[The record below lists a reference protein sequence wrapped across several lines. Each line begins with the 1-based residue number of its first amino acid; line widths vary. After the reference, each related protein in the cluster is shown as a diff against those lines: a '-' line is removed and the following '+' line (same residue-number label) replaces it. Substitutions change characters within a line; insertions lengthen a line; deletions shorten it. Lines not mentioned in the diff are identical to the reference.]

1 MPNIWLFRRAESIKK
16 IYIVIATFNFKFSR
30 HSLNL
35 VNLKASVMFW
45 GPPIHIDESLPDF
58 KDQFSNCNWIWM
70 A

>member
-1 MPNIWLFRRAESIKK
+1 MPNIWLFKGPKRKK

-45 GPPIHIDESLPDF
+45 GPPIHIDESLPDLKTNF
-58 KDQFSNCNWIWM
+58 RIVIGYRLL
-70 A
+70 